1 MTPEQQVCATSRCR
15 HSCLTRCFWSLGM
28 VLLLGAYLTRETVRG
43 PLYTAKACQMNT
55 LGSKPSLL
63 QTEVRPSAYGRCRR
77 MACGNALP
85 RWHQS
90 QLFRCVEGQCFMLL
104 CLYPMSWKKWTCKAN
119 AMCHARMQKETASLY
134 KDCSCQQAFET
145 MILSLGNRLVIVG
158 FGSRMG
164 GHEAEFA
171 IERGRVP
178 LVTRPAQRGFS
189 KCLYLRAVKQHS
201 HG

>member
-85 RWHQS
+85 RWHHS
-90 QLFRCVEGQCFMLL
+90 RNCSAVWRGSASCCCACIQCPGKSGPARRMPCAMLE
-104 CLYPMSWKKWTCKAN
+104 CKKRQPAYTKIV
-119 AMCHARMQKETASLY
+119 HASKHL
-134 KDCSCQQAFET
+134 
-145 MILSLGNRLVIVG
+145 
-158 FGSRMG
+158 
-164 GHEAEFA
+164 
-171 IERGRVP
+171 
-178 LVTRPAQRGFS
+178 RP
-189 KCLYLRAVKQHS
+189 
-201 HG
+201 